1 MCIGAMEFLPT
12 KFSSGIISKGS
23 IAIESRKVSFNEHVY
38 DFLVN
43 YKSFGKSD
51 ISNIHKHSMTRNDIE

>member
-23 IAIESRKVSFNEHVY
+23 IAIESRKVSFNENLY
-38 DFLVN
+38 DF
-43 YKSFGKSD
+43 
-51 ISNIHKHSMTRNDIE
+51 